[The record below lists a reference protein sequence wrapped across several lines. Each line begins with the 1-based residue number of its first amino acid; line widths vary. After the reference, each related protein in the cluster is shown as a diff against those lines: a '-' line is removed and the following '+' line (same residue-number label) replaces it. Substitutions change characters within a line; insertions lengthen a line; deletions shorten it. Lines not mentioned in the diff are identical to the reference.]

1 MYVDAGLGVSNPIM
15 ISIITSGAS
24 FPRIWKIKVTQI
36 TCGSISSAPQGCLQY
51 HTGINGRVKSFNYNV
66 ISGRQLSNQD
76 YSICMR
82 TEKNFCSIQYSAC
95 TDLENN
101 RSRAFTI
108 SGNSN
113 NVVGTMV
120 GVGGQG
126 SSSTN
131 ACGNDWLLFGCV
143 KVASRP
149 QSSSVACE
157 DRICGG
163 TFNAEVGLNPMPVSS
178 KSFNIFFLHSI
189 DANYPSNQQRI
200 FDLSG
205 YIFMQIVQKHQL
217 MSIIEDSVWIMC
229 SNRVQMVYSIKIL
242 SNFFI
247 ILSLT

>member
-24 FPRIWKIKVTQI
+24 FPRIWRIRVTQI
-36 TCGSISSAPQGCLQY
+36 HCGSVSSAPQGCLQY
-51 HTGINGRVKSFNYNV
+51 NTGINGRVKSFNYNV
-66 ISGRQLSNQD
+66 VSGRQLSNQD

-101 RSRAFTI
+101 RSKAFTI

-113 NVVGTMV
+113 TAVGTMV

-149 QSSSVACE
+149 QAASVACE

-163 TFNAEVGLNPMPVSS
+163 TFNAEAGLNSMAVSS
-178 KSFNIFFLHSI
+178 KSL
-189 DANYPSNQQRI
+189 
-200 FDLSG
+200 
-205 YIFMQIVQKHQL
+205 
-217 MSIIEDSVWIMC
+217 
-229 SNRVQMVYSIKIL
+229 
-242 SNFFI
+242 
-247 ILSLT
+247 